1 MNLIIKIFQ
10 VCDLQSKLKRTT
22 SENTDLATS
31 LQVYKETQDDLTGEL
46 ADLKEKYREVVELL
60 HDTRH
65 ELKQAK
71 KRSYPGVGEHKVS
84 EMFSET
90 SNSSEKK
97 AKSQGNYFMSQID
110 RNKKFQTYFGCVKKR
125 YSPWGEISNMYGG
138 IINSN
143 WGEKE
148 IYVGEEGGKMLQME
162 KFYVK

>member
-1 MNLIIKIFQ
+1 MNLINEMFQ

-22 SENTDLATS
+22 SENTDLGTS

-46 ADLKEKYREVVELL
+46 ADLKEKYREVIELL

-90 SNSSEKK
+90 SDSSEKK
-97 AKSQGNYFMSQID
+97 AKSQGNNFFFFSQLD
-110 RNKKFQTYFGCVKKR
+110 RNKKDSRHIFGV
-125 YSPWGEISNMYGG
+125 
-138 IINSN
+138 
-143 WGEKE
+143 
-148 IYVGEEGGKMLQME
+148 L
-162 KFYVK
+162 

>member
-1 MNLIIKIFQ
+1 M
-10 VCDLQSKLKRTT
+10 KRTT

-97 AKSQGNYFMSQID
+97 AKSQGNNFMPQVD
-110 RNKKFQTYFGCVKKR
+110 RNKKFQTYLGCVKKSS
-125 YSPWGEISNMYGG
+125 SPWGKFSNMYGG
-138 IINSN
+138 IINAN
-143 WGEKE
+143 WEEE
-148 IYVGEEGGKMLQME
+148 IYVWERKKKLGGILCEVTCRHFKRNIL
-162 KFYVK
+162 

>member
-1 MNLIIKIFQ
+1 M
-10 VCDLQSKLKRTT
+10 KRTT
-22 SENTDLATS
+22 SENADLGTS

-110 RNKKFQTYFGCVKKR
+110 RNKKFQTYLGCVKKSS
-125 YSPWGEISNMYGG
+125 SPWGKISNMYGG
-138 IINSN
+138 IVNAN
-143 WGEKE
+143 WEEE
-148 IYVGEEGGKMLQME
+148 IYVWERKKKL
-162 KFYVK
+162 V